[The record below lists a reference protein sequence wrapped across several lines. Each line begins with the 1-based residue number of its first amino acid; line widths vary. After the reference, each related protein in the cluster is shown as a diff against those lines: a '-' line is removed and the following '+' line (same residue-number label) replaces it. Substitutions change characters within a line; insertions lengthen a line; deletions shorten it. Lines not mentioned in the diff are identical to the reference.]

1 MQDMDL
7 CRHSNH
13 NIAFSEKRKV
23 KIGTL
28 FYVKFDRNSEGREG
42 TPLGGVNLLV
52 IIILYI
58 FIFLKIYKSYIIV
71 LKIMLNNL

>member
-28 FYVKFDRNSEGREG
+28 FYVKFDQKRE
-42 TPLGGVNLLV
+42 
-52 IIILYI
+52 
-58 FIFLKIYKSYIIV
+58 K
-71 LKIMLNNL
+71 

>member
-7 CRHSNH
+7 YGHSNH

-28 FYVKFDRNSEGREG
+28 YLNLKFTLSTR
-42 TPLGGVNLLV
+42 
-52 IIILYI
+52 
-58 FIFLKIYKSYIIV
+58 F
-71 LKIMLNNL
+71 

>member
-7 CRHSNH
+7 CRKSNH

-28 FYVKFDRNSEGREG
+28 FYVKFDSNCEQREG
-42 TPLGGVNLLV
+42 TPHDGVIILV
-52 IIILYI
+52 IIDLVFLKKLNVCFLYI
-58 FIFLKIYKSYIIV
+58 HFSFFSYI
-71 LKIMLNNL
+71 

>member
-28 FYVKFDRNSEGREG
+28 FYVKFDSNCE
-42 TPLGGVNLLV
+42 
-52 IIILYI
+52 
-58 FIFLKIYKSYIIV
+58 
-71 LKIMLNNL
+71 